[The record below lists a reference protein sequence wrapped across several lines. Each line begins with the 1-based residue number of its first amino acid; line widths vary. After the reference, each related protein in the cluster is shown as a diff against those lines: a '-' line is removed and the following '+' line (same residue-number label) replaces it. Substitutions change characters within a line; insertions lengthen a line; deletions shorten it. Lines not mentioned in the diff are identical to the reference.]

1 VKTIAPILAVLALAS
16 GVRVSAAFDFVGFLK
31 NPVPIRKVVYLR
43 AGEAFQVNGQHL
55 THPILFEGGIDS
67 DTWYER
73 TLPTPESQV
82 YYQQFAACRGCSRKG
97 EGWMLDAA
105 ALAGQGGYVG
115 LGSGATIGSRS
126 ESFLVEIQMLGLRSL
141 EPASIEESGDRFT
154 ALFRSEDWPV
164 NTNRITIEGRIERNA
179 RRLPSRVLL
188 TGFRPPVRSAV
199 VKLSY
204 AESIGDTFPSAVE
217 AEMDMT
223 DGKRL
228 RIPLFEI
235 QSIEFGRCESP
246 DGYVAS
252 MFLPTK
258 PKVDPL
264 IGIHQEGR
272 TLLLGEHGVFPI
284 ETRAG
289 AGVRRGWRGWPP
301 VAWVAGGG
309 CVVVVLALGLWWGWG
324 RLGSSRSSVTG
335 YMDVE
340 RRDSRGD

>member
-1 VKTIAPILAVLALAS
+1 
-16 GVRVSAAFDFVGFLK
+16 VRVSAAFDLVGFLK
-31 NPVPIRKVVYLR
+31 NPVPIRKVVYWR

-82 YYQQFAACRGCSRKG
+82 YYQQFGTCRGSSRKG
-97 EGWMLDAA
+97 EGWILDAA
-105 ALAGQGGYVG
+105 AMAGQGGSVM
-115 LGSGATIGSRS
+115 SGARLSANLHES
-126 ESFLVEIQMLGLRSL
+126 ESFLFHIQRIGLVLL
-141 EPASIEESGDRFT
+141 EPASIVESEDRFT
-154 ALFRSEDWPV
+154 ALFRPEDWPA
-164 NTNRITIEGRIERNA
+164 NTNRITTEGRIERNA

-204 AESIGDTFPSAVE
+204 TESIGDIFPSAVE
-217 AEMDMT
+217 AELEMT
-223 DGKRL
+223 DGKPL

-258 PKVDPL
+258 PKVAPL
-264 IGIHQEGR
+264 ITIHQEGR
-272 TLLLGEHGVFPI
+272 TLLLGEHGVFPV

-289 AGVRRGWRGWPP
+289 AGPRRGWRGLSP
-301 VAWVAGGG
+301 VAWVAGVG
-309 CVVVVLALGLWWGWG
+309 CVVVVVALGWWWRWS
-324 RLGSSRSSVTG
+324 RLGSSRSWVTG
-335 YMDVE
+335 STDRE
-340 RRDSRGD
+340 HPSSRSD